1 MSRGEI
7 QRIGFRVK
15 DTAGNTNILSI
26 LQGGHAYGRGGKSV
40 ELAYYTIDSES
51 EMTIMSFVRLS
62 QLSDVITDI
71 ISGDT
76 PEEIQM
82 KYDTDFERESPSR

>member
-1 MSRGEI
+1 MSSI

-26 LQGGHAYGRGGKSV
+26 LQGGAAYGRGGKSV
-40 ELAYYTIDSES
+40 ELAYYTIDSDD
-51 EMTIMSFVRLS
+51 EMTIMSFVSLR
-62 QLSDVITDI
+62 QLRNVITDI

-76 PEEIQM
+76 PEEVQM
-82 KYDTDFERESPSR
+82 KYDTDFERETPSR